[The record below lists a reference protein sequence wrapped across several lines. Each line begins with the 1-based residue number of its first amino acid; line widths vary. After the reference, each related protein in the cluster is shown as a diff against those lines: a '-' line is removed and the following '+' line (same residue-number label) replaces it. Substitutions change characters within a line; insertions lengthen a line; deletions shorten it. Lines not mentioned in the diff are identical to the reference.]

1 MTEKKQGKTGG
12 MKLMRTVFWAAIL
25 VMVLLFGKKF
35 LAQEGNTFGNEETG
49 PENGEDAGGEESDVS
64 GNGSAVGYR
73 ENDGDEIQRG
83 ITVVNHGGEQYVETA
98 SSGSWGLG
106 FGADGSEA
114 QPTGSLSKE
123 ELAKYNAWYLGDD
136 TEKVL
141 YLTFDCGYEN
151 GNTEKIL
158 DALKKHNVKA
168 TFFVV
173 GHFLESAPELVKRMK
188 EEGHMVGNHTWHHP
202 DMDTIAA
209 EEKFREEL
217 DLVAAKYKEITGEE
231 LNRYYRPP
239 QGKYNLNNL
248 EMAKK
253 AGYKTIFWSLAYVDW
268 NVDDQP
274 SKEEAFSKLTG
285 RVHPGAVVL
294 LHNTSK
300 TNGEILDELL
310 TKWEE
315 MGYRFGTLEDL
326 TS

>member
-1 MTEKKQGKTGG
+1 MEKKQGKINIA
-12 MKLMRTVFWAAIL
+12 KLMKTAFWAAIL
-25 VMVLLFGKKF
+25 VLVLFFGKR
-35 LAQEGNTFGNEETG
+35 LLPGDEAD
-49 PENGEDAGGEESDVS
+49 PEKDGGVS
-64 GNGSAVGYR
+64 GNENTVGYR
-73 ENDGDEIQRG
+73 ENDGDEIQRSA
-83 ITVVNHGGEQYVETA
+83 TVVSHGGEQYVEAA

-106 FGADGSEA
+106 FGADGSET

-123 ELAKYNAWYLGDD
+123 ELAEYDAWYLGAD

-158 DALKKHNVKA
+158 DALHKHNAKA

-173 GHFLESAPELVKRMK
+173 GHFLESAPDLVKRIK

-202 DMDTIAA
+202 DMDTIA
-209 EEKFREEL
+209 EEAKFREEL

-231 LNRYYRPP
+231 LNHFYRPP

-248 EMAKK
+248 AMAKK
-253 AGYKTIFWSLAYVDW
+253 LGYQTIFWSLAYVDW
-268 NVDDQP
+268 NVDAQP
-274 SKEEAFSKLTG
+274 TKEEAFSKLTG

-315 MGYRFGTLEDL
+315 MGYHFGTLEDL

>member
-1 MTEKKQGKTGG
+1 MEKKQGKINIA
-12 MKLMRTVFWAAIL
+12 KLMKTAFWAAIL
-25 VMVLLFGKKF
+25 VLVLFFGKR
-35 LAQEGNTFGNEETG
+35 LLPGDEAD
-49 PENGEDAGGEESDVS
+49 PEKDGGVS
-64 GNGSAVGYR
+64 GNENTVGYR
-73 ENDGDEIQRG
+73 ENDGDEIQRSA
-83 ITVVNHGGEQYVETA
+83 TVVSHGGEQYVEAA

-106 FGADGSEA
+106 FGADGSET

-123 ELAKYNAWYLGDD
+123 ELAEYDAWYLGAD

-158 DALKKHNVKA
+158 DALHKHNAKA

-173 GHFLESAPELVKRMK
+173 GHFLESAPDLVKRMK

-202 DMDTIAA
+202 DMDTIA
-209 EEKFREEL
+209 EEAKFREEL

-231 LNRYYRPP
+231 LNHFYRPP

-248 EMAKK
+248 AMAKK
-253 AGYKTIFWSLAYVDW
+253 LGYQTIFWSLAYVDW
-268 NVDDQP
+268 NVDAQP
-274 SKEEAFSKLTG
+274 TKEEAFSKLTG

-315 MGYRFGTLEDL
+315 MGYHFGTLEDL

>member
-1 MTEKKQGKTGG
+1 MEKKQGKINIA
-12 MKLMRTVFWAAIL
+12 KLMKTAFWAAIL
-25 VMVLLFGKKF
+25 VLVLFFGKR
-35 LAQEGNTFGNEETG
+35 LLPGDEAD
-49 PENGEDAGGEESDVS
+49 PEKDGGVS
-64 GNGSAVGYR
+64 GNENTVGYR
-73 ENDGDEIQRG
+73 ENDGDEIQRSA
-83 ITVVNHGGEQYVETA
+83 TVVSHGGEQYVEAA

-106 FGADGSEA
+106 FGADGSET

-123 ELAKYNAWYLGDD
+123 ELAEYDAWYLGAD

-158 DALKKHNVKA
+158 DALHKHNAKA

-173 GHFLESAPELVKRMK
+173 GHFLESAP
-188 EEGHMVGNHTWHHP
+188 
-202 DMDTIAA
+202 DMDSIA
-209 EEKFREEL
+209 EEAKFREEL

-231 LNRYYRPP
+231 LNHFYRPP

-248 EMAKK
+248 AMAKK
-253 AGYKTIFWSLAYVDW
+253 LGYQTIFWSLAYVDW
-268 NVDDQP
+268 NVDAQP
-274 SKEEAFSKLTG
+274 TKEEAFSKLTG

-315 MGYRFGTLEDL
+315 MGYHFGTLEDL

>member
-1 MTEKKQGKTGG
+1 MEKKQGKINIA
-12 MKLMRTVFWAAIL
+12 KLMKTAFWAAIL
-25 VMVLLFGKKF
+25 VLVLFFGKR
-35 LAQEGNTFGNEETG
+35 LLPGDEAD
-49 PENGEDAGGEESDVS
+49 PEKDGGVS
-64 GNGSAVGYR
+64 GNENTVGYR
-73 ENDGDEIQRG
+73 ENDGDEIQRRLSHTSINKLVG
-83 ITVVNHGGEQYVETA
+83 PFNPPSLLLSCAKAI
-98 SSGSWGLG
+98 
-106 FGADGSEA
+106 
-114 QPTGSLSKE
+114 SLSKE
-123 ELAKYNAWYLGDD
+123 ELAEYDAWYLGAD

-158 DALKKHNVKA
+158 DALHKHNAKA

-173 GHFLESAPELVKRMK
+173 GHFLESAPDLVKRMK

-202 DMDTIAA
+202 DMDTIA
-209 EEKFREEL
+209 EEAKFREEL

-231 LNRYYRPP
+231 LNHFYRPP

-248 EMAKK
+248 AMAKK
-253 AGYKTIFWSLAYVDW
+253 LGYQTIFWSLAYVDW
-268 NVDDQP
+268 NVDAQP
-274 SKEEAFSKLTG
+274 TKEEAFSKLTG

-315 MGYRFGTLEDL
+315 MGYHFGTLEDL

>member
-1 MTEKKQGKTGG
+1 MEKKQGKINIA
-12 MKLMRTVFWAAIL
+12 KLMKTAFWAAIL
-25 VMVLLFGKKF
+25 VLVLFFGKR
-35 LAQEGNTFGNEETG
+35 LLPGDEAD
-49 PENGEDAGGEESDVS
+49 PEKDGGVS
-64 GNGSAVGYR
+64 GNENTVGYR
-73 ENDGDEIQRG
+73 ENDGDEIQRSA
-83 ITVVNHGGEQYVETA
+83 TVVSHGGEQYVEAA

-106 FGADGSEA
+106 FGADGSET

-123 ELAKYNAWYLGDD
+123 ELAEYDAWYLGAD

-158 DALKKHNVKA
+158 DALHKHNAKA

-173 GHFLESAPELVKRMK
+173 GHFLESAPDLVKRMK

-202 DMDTIAA
+202 DMDTIA
-209 EEKFREEL
+209 EEAKFREEL

-231 LNRYYRPP
+231 LNHFYRPP

-248 EMAKK
+248 AMAKK
-253 AGYKTIFWSLAYVDW
+253 LGYQTIFWSLAYVDW
-268 NVDDQP
+268 NVDAQP
-274 SKEEAFSKLTG
+274 TKEEAFSKLTG

-294 LHNTSK
+294 LHNTAK
-300 TNGEILDELL
+300 TNGAILDELL

-315 MGYRFGTLEDL
+315 MGYHFGTLEDL

>member
-1 MTEKKQGKTGG
+1 MEKKQGKINIA
-12 MKLMRTVFWAAIL
+12 KLMKTAFWAAIL
-25 VMVLLFGKKF
+25 VLVLFFGKRLLPGDEADPEKD
-35 LAQEGNTFGNEETG
+35 GNENT
-49 PENGEDAGGEESDVS
+49 
-64 GNGSAVGYR
+64 VGYR
-73 ENDGDEIQRG
+73 ENDGDEIQRSA
-83 ITVVNHGGEQYVETA
+83 TVVSHGGEQYVEAA

-106 FGADGSEA
+106 FGADGSET

-123 ELAKYNAWYLGDD
+123 ELAEYDAWYLGAD

-158 DALKKHNVKA
+158 DALHKHNAKA

-173 GHFLESAPELVKRMK
+173 GHFLESAPDLVKRMK

-202 DMDTIAA
+202 DMDTIA
-209 EEKFREEL
+209 EEAKFREEL

-231 LNRYYRPP
+231 LNHFYRPP

-248 EMAKK
+248 AMAKK
-253 AGYKTIFWSLAYVDW
+253 LGYQTIFWSLAYVDW
-268 NVDDQP
+268 NVDAQP
-274 SKEEAFSKLTG
+274 TKEEAFSKLTG

-315 MGYRFGTLEDL
+315 MGYHFGTLEDL

>member
-1 MTEKKQGKTGG
+1 MEKKQGKINIA
-12 MKLMRTVFWAAIL
+12 KLMKTAFWAAIL
-25 VMVLLFGKKF
+25 VLVLFFGKR
-35 LAQEGNTFGNEETG
+35 LLPGDEAD
-49 PENGEDAGGEESDVS
+49 PEKDGGVS
-64 GNGSAVGYR
+64 GNENTVGYR
-73 ENDGDEIQRG
+73 ENDGDEIQRSA
-83 ITVVNHGGEQYVETA
+83 TVVSHGGEQYVEAA

-106 FGADGSEA
+106 FGADGSET

-123 ELAKYNAWYLGDD
+123 ELAEYDAWYLGAD

-158 DALKKHNVKA
+158 DALHKHNAKA

-173 GHFLESAPELVKRMK
+173 GHFLESAPDLVKRMK
-188 EEGHMVGNHTWHHP
+188 EEGHMVGNHTWRHP
-202 DMDTIAA
+202 DMDTIA
-209 EEKFREEL
+209 EEAKFREEL

-231 LNRYYRPP
+231 LNHFYRPP

-248 EMAKK
+248 AMAKK
-253 AGYKTIFWSLAYVDW
+253 LGYQTIFWSLAYVDW
-268 NVDDQP
+268 NVDAQP
-274 SKEEAFSKLTG
+274 TKEEAFSKLTG

-315 MGYRFGTLEDL
+315 MGYHFGTLEDL